1 MESERYSE
9 IIASD
14 NPLHQFK
21 NLLSEEEMDFILAS
35 SNRVDYG
42 RRDIILKQSTRVSH
56 IPFIVNGLVK
66 VTREMRKGKTIILR
80 IEKPSTFLG
89 LSSVY
94 GGETY
99 DYSAIAIE
107 PTSVLF
113 IDSLALRRVLESNG
127 IFAFEIIQR
136 FSQRNLFNT
145 SRLTSLLYKQLPGR
159 VADIILYFSEDI
171 YGSQTFNF
179 PLTRQELAEL
189 AGTTKESFI
198 RTLSEFKND
207 KIIAMEK
214 NAVTISSLSIIKTLS
229 RLG

>member
-1 MESERYSE
+1 MEGINNDSDT
-9 IIASD
+9 IID
-14 NPLHQFK
+14 NPLLFFEQ
-21 NLLSEEEMDFILAS
+21 LLSSDEMSLLLSS
-35 SNRVDYG
+35 SNRVDYT
-42 RRDIILKQSTRVSH
+42 RKDIILKQNTRVSH
-56 IPFIVNGLVK
+56 IPFVLSGLVK

-80 IEKPSTFLG
+80 IEKPQTFLG

-99 DYSAIAIE
+99 EYSAVAIE
-107 PTSVLF
+107 PSSILF
-113 IDSLALRRVLESNG
+113 IDAQALRKIAEANG
-127 IFAFEIIQR
+127 AFAFDLIQR
-136 FSQRNLFNT
+136 LSQRNLFNT

-171 YGSQTFNF
+171 FQSQTFHF

-207 KIIAMEK
+207 RIIEMEK
-214 NAVTISSLSIIKTLS
+214 NQLTISSMNIIKTLS

>member
-1 MESERYSE
+1 MENHSTSSDA
-9 IIASD
+9 IID
-14 NPLHQFK
+14 NPLQFFEQ
-21 NLLSEEEMDFILAS
+21 LLSNDEMSLLISS
-35 SNRVDYG
+35 SNRVDYT
-42 RRDIILKQSTRVSH
+42 RKDIIIKQNTRVSH
-56 IPFIVNGLVK
+56 IPFVLSGLVK

-80 IEKPSTFLG
+80 IEKPHTFLG

-99 DYSAIAIE
+99 EYSAIAIE
-107 PTSVLF
+107 PSSILF
-113 IDSLALRRVLESNG
+113 IDSQALKRIIEGNG
-127 IFAFEIIQR
+127 IFAFELIQR
-136 FSQRNLFNT
+136 LSQRSLFNT

-171 YGSQTFNF
+171 FQSQTFHF

-207 KIIAMEK
+207 RIIEMEK
-214 NAVTISSLSIIKTLS
+214 NQLTISSMNIIKTLS

>member
-1 MESERYSE
+1 METLQHNQKIY
-9 IIASD
+9 ID

-21 NLLSEEEMDFILAS
+21 HLLSEDEMSLILAS
-35 SNRVDYG
+35 SNRVDYN
-42 RRDIILKQSTRVSH
+42 RRDIIQKQSTRVSH
-56 IPFIVNGLVK
+56 IPFIISGLVK

-80 IEKPSTFLG
+80 IERPSTFLG

-99 DYSAIAIE
+99 DYSAIALE
-107 PTSVLF
+107 PTSILF
-113 IDSLALRRVLESNG
+113 IDSQAFRKVIEGNG
-127 IFAFEIIQR
+127 LFAFEIIQR

-171 YGSQTFNF
+171 YGTQTFSF

-207 KIIAMEK
+207 KIIEMEK
-214 NAVTISSLSIIKTLS
+214 NAVTISSLNIIKTLS

>member
-9 IIASD
+9 IIDSN

>member
-9 IIASD
+9 IIDSN

-21 NLLSEEEMDFILAS
+21 NLLSEEEMDIILAS

-113 IDSLALRRVLESNG
+113 ISSHALRRVLESNG

-207 KIIAMEK
+207 KIIAIEK